1 MVSSLEQ
8 HIARLALSE
17 IAVGILHVA
26 AGILLMIAAGSTPFR
41 FGVQQ
46 EETFASVMISLSS
59 LLLLVTG
66 GCAIVGGR
74 MLQTRTQKG
83 KIVGLFAAFL
93 MIVVVPFG
101 TLVGSYGIW
110 VLFQNTAD
118 SFFPSHS

>member
-1 MVSSLEQ
+1 MVSSIEQ
-8 HIARLALSE
+8 HIARLAISE
-17 IAVGILHVA
+17 IAVGALHVA
-26 AGILLMIAAGSTPFR
+26 AGIFLMIAAGSTPFR

-46 EETFASVMISLSS
+46 DETFVSVMVSLGS
-59 LLLLVTG
+59 LFLLVTG
-66 GCAIVGGR
+66 ACAIVGGR
-74 MLQTRTQKG
+74 MLRTRTQKG
-83 KIVGLFAAFL
+83 KIMALFAAFL